1 MMEEQFI
8 RDRISKLR
16 EEKQVSERKMS
27 LDLGHSTSYIRSITS
42 GRSLPSMSEFLY
54 ICEYLGVTPMEF
66 FNEDKA
72 TTLMQQKAIDYIYS
86 MSDEDVSL
94 MIGFIERMKAAK

>member
-1 MMEEQFI
+1 M
-8 RDRISKLR
+8 
-16 EEKQVSERKMS
+16 
-27 LDLGHSTSYIRSITS
+27 SYISDFCIYFSFNCVKPIST
-42 GRSLPSMSEFLY
+42 FLY